1 MSSPLDRAHML
12 LFDFRRPELAEKE
25 LRQALAA
32 DPNDAH
38 AHALLAYALG
48 RQRRFIEAQSE
59 ARQAI
64 HLAPEDPFA
73 HRVRAWLKGLWGHT
87 AEVDRAYREVL
98 RLNPHDA
105 FAHEAL
111 AHNFFI
117 QDRLTEALDMADR
130 GLAHDPEHVGCL
142 NRRAQ
147 ALAKLGRLE
156 QAQEAIDAALRI
168 DPADAE
174 SHATHGWI
182 ASLRR
187 QTLHAMQS
195 CRIALE
201 LNPEDAETRAHLRAL
216 LLAAAEGPVVL
227 LTVLAALTG
236 GIGLTFWN
244 AFEPDGLAL
253 RLLCAAGTILIVP
266 TALSLVHEPL
276 KLTWLRLTP
285 WGRFVV
291 NPQEQRA
298 GTRAA
303 LGCAIL
309 GFVNALLWAFWP
321 TARGALCGT
330 LFTVAIALPFLARV
344 PGETYAKAIVRVLI
358 LAVASVICAYLILTR
373 GKVEAAFLFLFAVA
387 AALAYGRQR
396 TVE

>member
-1 MSSPLDRAHML
+1 MSSPINRAHML
-12 LFDFRRPELAEKE
+12 LFNFHRPELAEKE
-25 LRQALAA
+25 LRRALAA
-32 DPNDAH
+32 NPNDAH

-48 RQRRFIEAQSE
+48 RQRRFVEAQSE

-64 HLAPEDPFA
+64 HLAPEDPFT

-98 RLNPHDA
+98 RLDPHNA

-130 GLAHDPEHVGCL
+130 GLAHDPQHVGCL

-156 QAQEAIDAALRI
+156 QAQEAIDTALRI

-182 ASLRR
+182 ESLRR
-187 QTLHAMQS
+187 RTLHALQS
-195 CRIALE
+195 CRMALE

-244 AFEPDGLAL
+244 AFEPDGFAL
-253 RLLCAAGTILIVP
+253 RLLCTIGAILVVP
-266 TALSLVHEPL
+266 AALSLVHEPL

-291 NPQEQRA
+291 NPHEHRA

-303 LGCAIL
+303 LGCAVL
-309 GFVNALLWAFWP
+309 GMVNALLWAFWP
-321 TARGALCGT
+321 TAKGALCGT
-330 LFTVAIALPFLARV
+330 LFTVAVALPILACK
-344 PGETYAKAIVRVLI
+344 PGDTYQKSIVRVLI
-358 LAVASVICAYLILTR
+358 LVSVAAVSAYLILNR
-373 GKVEAAFLFLFAVA
+373 GKVEGAFLFVFAVA
-387 AALAYGRQR
+387 ALLYFNAEKN
-396 TVE
+396 VD